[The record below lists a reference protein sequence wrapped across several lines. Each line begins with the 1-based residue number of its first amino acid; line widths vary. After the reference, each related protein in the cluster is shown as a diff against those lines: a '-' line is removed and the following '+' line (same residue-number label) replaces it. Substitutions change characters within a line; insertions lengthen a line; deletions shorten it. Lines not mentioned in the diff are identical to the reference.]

1 MNILVM
7 VLAATA
13 LVIGLGVLLALV
25 VLLAGIHAGERH
37 MSLTSTPRTRAG
49 SLARRTAG
57 ASVRRPHGVSRC
69 RYQQTRR

>member
-1 MNILVM
+1 MNTLVM

-13 LVIGLGVLLALV
+13 LVIGLGVLLVLA
-25 VLLAGIHAGERH
+25 VLLVGIHAEERH

-49 SLARRTAG
+49 SLARRLTG
-57 ASVRRPHGVSRC
+57 ASVRRSQGISHC